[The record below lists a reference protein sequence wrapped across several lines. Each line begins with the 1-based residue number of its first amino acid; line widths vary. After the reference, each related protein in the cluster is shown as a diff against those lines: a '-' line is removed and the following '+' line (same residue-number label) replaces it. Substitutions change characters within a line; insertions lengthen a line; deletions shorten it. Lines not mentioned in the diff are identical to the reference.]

1 MAAMKQAETLLQLEY
16 SVSSAPAP
24 GEEESGD
31 LYLVSAIPAG
41 TLIAVVD
48 GSGHGP
54 EAALAARLAIATLD
68 SHLREGVIPL
78 VKRCHER
85 LKGTRGV
92 VMSLVSIDAIENT
105 ITWLGVGNIEG
116 ILVRTSASV
125 DPHVETIFLRPGVVG
140 YRLPPLQAVITPIS
154 PGDLLILTTDGI
166 RSDFTRHFSVE
177 HSPEKIADYISS
189 NFRKGNDD
197 GLVLV
202 AHYLGS
208 NE

>member
-1 MAAMKQAETLLQLEY
+1 MKQAETLLQLEY
-16 SVSSAPAP
+16 SVSSVPVP

-31 LYLVSAIPAG
+31 LYLVSPIPAG

-92 VMSLVSIDAIENT
+92 VMSLASFDERDGT
-105 ITWLGVGNIEG
+105 LTWMGIGNVEGVVLGAKG
-116 ILVRTSASV
+116 S
-125 DPHVETIFLRPGVVG
+125 PHSRHEYLRLRSGVVG
-140 YRLPPLQAVITPIS
+140 GTLPSLNASFMPMMQ
-154 PGDLLILTTDGI
+154 GDTLIFVTDGI
-166 RSDFTRHFSVE
+166 RSGFAKGLSTSDPPQLIADRILAE
-177 HSPEKIADYISS
+177 HS
-189 NFRKGNDD
+189 KGSDD
-197 GLVLV
+197 ALVLV
-202 AHYLGS
+202 ARYLK
-208 NE
+208 

>member
-1 MAAMKQAETLLQLEY
+1 MAAMKQVETLLHLEY
-16 SVSSAPAP
+16 GVSSLPVP

-31 LYLVSAIPAG
+31 LHLVSTIPTG

-54 EAALAARLAIATLD
+54 EAALAARLAVATIEG
-68 SHLREGVIPL
+68 HRREGVIPL
-78 VKRCHER
+78 VRRCHER

-92 VMSLVSIDAIENT
+92 VMSLASIDGIENT
-105 ITWLGVGNIEG
+105 VTWLGVGNIEG

-125 DPHVETIFLRPGVVG
+125 DPSVETIFLRPGVVG
-140 YRLPPLQAVITPIS
+140 YRLPPLQAVITPIGA
-154 PGDLLILTTDGI
+154 GDLLILTTDGI
-166 RSDFTRHFSVE
+166 RSDFTRHFSSE
-177 HSPEKIADYISS
+177 DSPEKIADYISS

-202 AHYLGS
+202 ARYVGS